1 MPRRLMVGHQPLE
14 LSIVV
19 RIHAGQQQGLIFNIF
34 LIYTCSYIFMYKKI
48 IKISVK
54 ILIVVIIVGSLGA
67 AGYFYKQYKEIKDN
81 PNKISIDEIKSL
93 TTVIGKFM
101 DLPADETPTLA
112 TVTDKEKLKDQDFF
126 KKSENGDKILI
137 YANTKKAILYRPSTQ
152 KVIEVAPLLIGSGSQ
167 NTTPTE
173 TPAETLIETPTKTP
187 TETPEN

>member
-1 MPRRLMVGHQPLE
+1 
-14 LSIVV
+14 
-19 RIHAGQQQGLIFNIF
+19 
-34 LIYTCSYIFMYKKI
+34 MYKKI
-48 IKISVK
+48 AKISVK
-54 ILIVVIIVGSLGA
+54 ILIVIIIVGSLGA

-93 TTVIGKFM
+93 TTIINKFM

-137 YANTKKAILYRPSTQ
+137 YANAKKAILYRPSTQ
-152 KVIEVAPLLIGSGSQ
+152 KVIEFAPLLIGNSDQ

-173 TPAETLIETPTKTP
+173 MPTKAPTEMPTEMPTKAP

>member
-1 MPRRLMVGHQPLE
+1 
-14 LSIVV
+14 
-19 RIHAGQQQGLIFNIF
+19 
-34 LIYTCSYIFMYKKI
+34 MYKKI

>member
-1 MPRRLMVGHQPLE
+1 
-14 LSIVV
+14 
-19 RIHAGQQQGLIFNIF
+19 
-34 LIYTCSYIFMYKKI
+34 MYKNI
-48 IKISVK
+48 VKISAK
-54 ILIVVIIVGSLGA
+54 ILIVIIILGSLGA

-93 TTVIGKFM
+93 TTVISKFM

-137 YANTKKAILYRPSTQ
+137 YANAKKAILYRPSTQ
-152 KVIEVAPLLIGSGSQ
+152 KVIEFAPLLIGNASQ
-167 NTTPTE
+167 SATPIETPT
-173 TPAETLIETPTKTP
+173 ETPTKTP

>member
-1 MPRRLMVGHQPLE
+1 
-14 LSIVV
+14 
-19 RIHAGQQQGLIFNIF
+19 
-34 LIYTCSYIFMYKKI
+34 MYKKI
-48 IKISVK
+48 TKISFTIFVI
-54 ILIVVIIVGSLGA
+54 ILIFGSVGV

-93 TTVIGKFM
+93 TAVIDKFM

-137 YANTKKAILYRPSTQ
+137 YANTKKAILFRPSTQ

-173 TPAETLIETPTKTP
+173 TPTEVPTKTP
-187 TETPEN
+187 TETPTETPEN